1 MGTVVAEDRLFQI
14 TFKSY
19 ALQGRLSEFL
29 GEKSL
34 DHDKFMRELNLRK
47 WADLRAERFR
57 KENETEYL
65 KFLALSKGINDRVAK
80 MVVLPM

>member
-1 MGTVVAEDRLFQI
+1 MGTIVAEDRLFQI

-19 ALQGRLSEFL
+19 ALQGRLAEFV

-57 KENETEYL
+57 KEN
-65 KFLALSKGINDRVAK
+65 
-80 MVVLPM
+80 